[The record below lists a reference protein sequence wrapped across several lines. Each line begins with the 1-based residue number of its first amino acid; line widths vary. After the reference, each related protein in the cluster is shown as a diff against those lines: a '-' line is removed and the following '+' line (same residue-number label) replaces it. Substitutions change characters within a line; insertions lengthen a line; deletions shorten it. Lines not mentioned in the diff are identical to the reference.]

1 MQYYN
6 NLIDELL
13 ANGVKPMVT
22 LYHWDLPQALQD
34 IGGWE
39 NETII
44 DYFNDYARICFE
56 QFGDRVSL
64 LYLFYVVK
72 DNQGLLPEQ
81 CLPPLKD
88 CHFNC
93 FEKKCEMKA
102 DYHGGSHFS

>member
-64 LYLFYVVK
+64 LYLYRFNERFGIR
-72 DNQGLLPEQ
+72 DFGLEIIKL
-81 CLPPLKD
+81 
-88 CHFNC
+88 
-93 FEKKCEMKA
+93 
-102 DYHGGSHFS
+102 